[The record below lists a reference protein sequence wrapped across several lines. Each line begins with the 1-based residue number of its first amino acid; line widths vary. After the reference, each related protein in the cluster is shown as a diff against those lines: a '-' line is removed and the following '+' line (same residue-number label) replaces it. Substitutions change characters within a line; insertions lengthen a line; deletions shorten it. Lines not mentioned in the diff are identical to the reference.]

1 MSICHFLTNP
11 LSGPRGTLKREM
23 RHVKYDMSVKGK
35 KNKEFRCE
43 VWFGKNQDEACIKT
57 ICSHVANMIT
67 GVTKVYQNFIN
78 FSLLNY
84 YCFKGFRYKM
94 RFAYAHFPINV
105 SISDDGKAVE
115 IRNFLGEKL
124 IRKVEVREGV
134 SASRTDPAK
143 QKDELVLEGNDIEKV
158 AQCGMAL
165 SLIGGEPCVSL
176 SSAADIHQS
185 CLVKNKDIRKFLD
198 GIYVSSKE
206 TVVSEA

>member
-1 MSICHFLTNP
+1 
-11 LSGPRGTLKREM
+11 M

-67 GVTKVYQNFIN
+67 GVT
-78 FSLLNY
+78 
-84 YCFKGFRYKM
+84 KGFRYKM

-158 AQCGMAL
+158 AQC
-165 SLIGGEPCVSL
+165 
-176 SSAADIHQS
+176 AADIHQS